1 VTVDHRPRRL
11 RRVASAL
18 ALLVVIVFGGVA
30 SLLKT
35 GEEVFGRTD
44 QVAFFLIGLLIA
56 SAVLAFTRFR
66 VRGDEHGIW
75 VRNAVGERFF
85 PWEVV
90 VGLDLPEGAT
100 WAQLELHDDE
110 TVAVLA
116 IQTSDGDEAVD
127 ALIALRR
134 LLKAAGRG

>member
-1 VTVDHRPRRL
+1 VSVDHRPRRL
-11 RRVASAL
+11 RQVAWAL
-18 ALLVVIVFGGVA
+18 ALLVVVVFGGVA
-30 SLLKT
+30 LLLKT
-35 GEEVFGRTD
+35 GEDVFGRTD

-56 SAVLAFTRFR
+56 AGVLTFTRFR
-66 VRGDEHGIW
+66 VRGDEHGLW
-75 VRNAVGERFF
+75 VRNALGERYF

-90 VGLDLPEGAT
+90 VALDLPEGAT

-116 IQTSDGDEAVD
+116 IQTSDGDQAVD

-134 LLKAAGRG
+134 LLKASGDG